1 MTLSTQNKA
10 GTVAIAQSAMKN
22 ARQKS
27 PQTQPTKI
35 DDSTVQAYMS
45 QSYLPVSVADSV
57 ACVKKSLI
65 EHLDGEQIPTYLFV
79 VDSDNY
85 LNGILSVKS
94 LLSAAEDLLVSDIMR
109 HNYFFCFPRAISP

>member
-1 MTLSTQNKA
+1 MSFSTQNKA
-10 GTVAIAQSAMKN
+10 GAVAIAQSAMKD

-27 PQTQPTKI
+27 NQTQPPKI
-35 DDSTVQAYMS
+35 DDSTVHAYMS

-65 EHLDGEQIPTYLFV
+65 EHLEGEQIPTYLFV
-79 VDSDNY
+79 VDSENY

-94 LLSAAEDLLVSDIMR
+94 LLASA
-109 HNYFFCFPRAISP
+109 